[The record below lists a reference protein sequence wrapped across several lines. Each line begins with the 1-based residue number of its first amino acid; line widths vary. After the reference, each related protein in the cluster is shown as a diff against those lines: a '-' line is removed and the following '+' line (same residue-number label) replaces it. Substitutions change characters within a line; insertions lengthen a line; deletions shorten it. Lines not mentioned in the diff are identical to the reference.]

1 MANTKTFKIIAGIF
15 AALALI
21 LLLGGILMDWPSRI
35 NNLVVWGSL
44 SLSYLMMYIDG
55 KDGKKKWQLAFF
67 GFFAIAF
74 LVSVFTNFMALK

>member
-1 MANTKTFKIIAGIF
+1 MANTKTFKITAGIF

-21 LLLGGILMDWPSRI
+21 LLLGGVLMDWPSRI
-35 NNLVVWGSL
+35 NSLVVWGSL

-55 KDGKKKWQLAFF
+55 KKKWKLAFF

>member
-1 MANTKTFKIIAGIF
+1 MANTKTFKITAGIF

-35 NNLVVWGSL
+35 NSLVVWGSL

-55 KDGKKKWQLAFF
+55 KKKLKLAFF

>member
-1 MANTKTFKIIAGIF
+1 MANTKTFKITAGIF

-35 NNLVVWGSL
+35 NSLVVWGSL
-44 SLSYLMMYIDG
+44 SLSYL
-55 KDGKKKWQLAFF
+55 KKWQLAFF

>member
-1 MANTKTFKIIAGIF
+1 MANSKTFKIIAGIF

-55 KDGKKKWQLAFF
+55 KKKWQLAFF
-67 GFFAIAF
+67 CFFAIAF
-74 LVSVFTNFMALK
+74 FVSVFTNFMALK

>member
-1 MANTKTFKIIAGIF
+1 MANTKTFKITAGIF
-15 AALALI
+15 ATLALI

-55 KDGKKKWQLAFF
+55 KKKWQLAFS
-67 GFFAIAF
+67 AF
-74 LVSVFTNFMALK
+74 LQSHFWYQYSQISWH

>member
-1 MANTKTFKIIAGIF
+1 MANTKTFKITAGIF

-35 NNLVVWGSL
+35 NSLVVWGSL

-55 KDGKKKWQLAFF
+55 KKKWQLAFF
-67 GFFAIAF
+67 SFFAIAF

>member
-1 MANTKTFKIIAGIF
+1 MAHTKTFKILAGIF

-55 KDGKKKWQLAFF
+55 KKKWQLAFF

>member
-44 SLSYLMMYIDG
+44 SLSYLMM
-55 KDGKKKWQLAFF
+55 
-67 GFFAIAF
+67 
-74 LVSVFTNFMALK
+74 

>member
-1 MANTKTFKIIAGIF
+1 MANTKTFKITAGIF

-35 NNLVVWGSL
+35 NSLVVWGSL

-55 KDGKKKWQLAFF
+55 KKKWKLAFF